1 MPQPY
6 ELNEQTWTGDGAV
19 KTLTFGFKPRKLHII
34 NLTDR
39 IEWIK
44 TQSMA
49 DANSLKRIA
58 NGTGTLEAGS
68 DVVLGDKT
76 TALSAGLN
84 VNASVFYA
92 VAEA

>member
-6 ELNEQTWTGDGAV
+6 ELNEQTWTGDGAAKV
-19 KTLTFGFKPRKLHII
+19 LTFGFKPRKLHII

-49 DANSLKRIA
+49 DANSLKRVA
-58 NGTGTLEAGS
+58 AGTGTLEAGS

>member
-6 ELNEQTWTGDGAV
+6 ELNEQTWTGDGTA
-19 KTLTFGFKPRKLHII
+19 KTLTFGFSPRKIHII

-39 IEWIK
+39 IEWTK
-44 TQSMA
+44 TASMA
-49 DANSLKRIA
+49 AANSLKRAA

-68 DVVLGDKT
+68 DIVISDKT

-84 VNASVFYA
+84 VNMSVFYA